1 MIVRWRKKREGRSET
16 EFPPCVCGN
25 KISGNWG
32 RMRTTH
38 RSWWMRT
45 THRAGRVVLFMCR
58 SAPVVSRSACMHIF
72 LHVLPPLDR
81 ASSLLLCGLQTP
93 QCAVTRLATTD
104 AATAGE
110 NTASV
115 SFPTLSGRKPDVYSR
130 YYCVVVVV
138 VFIDVATYLHP
149 LLRLIS
155 MLWCT
160 EHSVYTLCTL

>member
-1 MIVRWRKKREGRSET
+1 M
-16 EFPPCVCGN
+16 
-25 KISGNWG
+25 
-32 RMRTTH
+32 
-38 RSWWMRT
+38 
-45 THRAGRVVLFMCR
+45 
-58 SAPVVSRSACMHIF
+58 SRSACMHIF
-72 LHVLPPLDR
+72 LHVLAPPDR

-149 LLRLIS
+149 LLQLI
-155 MLWCT
+155 LDAGCT
-160 EHSVYTLCTL
+160 EHSEQPHTFLEHRYCRASTFKPPPRPDGTLTPPPPVPSSPLQAPPACV

>member
-1 MIVRWRKKREGRSET
+1 
-16 EFPPCVCGN
+16 
-25 KISGNWG
+25 
-32 RMRTTH
+32 
-38 RSWWMRT
+38 
-45 THRAGRVVLFMCR
+45 
-58 SAPVVSRSACMHIF
+58 MHIF
-72 LHVLPPLDR
+72 LHVLAPPDR

-149 LLRLIS
+149 LLRLI
-155 MLWCT
+155 LDAVVWQ
-160 EHSVYTLCTL
+160 ERPRNDG